1 MSLTKATYSMV
12 QGAPVN
18 VLDFMSDAEKA
29 DVLSNTGSVDVT
41 TPVAAAIASLGN
53 IGVSG
58 GGGVVIFP
66 KGKYLCNIALVGTVN
81 NSVGEYGI
89 KLSGYG
95 ATLKGRVGDTS
106 IITVNNCIPDVP
118 DPGAGGSIYVNGTV
132 IEGFTMDMSAMAVN
146 GTAAIA
152 AHRMYNSSINDIH
165 VLFGK
170 LGIYAGTQCYT
181 WVVSNLNCEE
191 IKVVGH
197 DNENLTTSFTFLG
210 LVANRVILQNVFSIS
225 FFGGVIQGNLDHF
238 AMLENCQAITVS
250 GMDLEAIA
258 PAVIYN
264 FGANCRYITSIGNQ
278 VTGVSLSDYENGFA
292 ANSNFFD
299 RPGLPSTVNNVGVYG
314 RAASQAKASVSTT
327 PTPIYIFR
335 DSTQATALVL
345 VTGDN
350 GTAGFQDLIMVFG
363 AFVTTVKSQD
373 IYGSPPARTY
383 TSDVGSNS
391 LLMSVASGTH
401 LIRPVLLEF
410 LMSVT

>member
-18 VLDFMSDAEKA
+18 VLDFMTSAQQA

-41 TPVAAAIASLGN
+41 APIAAAIATLGN
-53 IGVSG
+53 IGTAS

-66 KGKYLCNIALVGTVN
+66 KGKYLCNISLVGTVN

-95 ATLKGRVGDTS
+95 ATLKGRTADTS
-106 IITVNNCIPDVP
+106 IITVNNCIPNVP

-165 VLFGK
+165 VIGGK
-170 LGIYAGTQCYT
+170 FGIYAGTQCYT
-181 WVVSNLNCEE
+181 WVVSNLNCEQ

-197 DNENLTTSFTFLG
+197 DNTNLTTSFTFLG
-210 LVANRVILQNVFSIS
+210 LVANQVVLENVFSIS

-238 AMLENCQAITVS
+238 YMLQNCQAITVS
-250 GMDLEAIA
+250 GMDLEAVS

-264 FGANCRYITSIGNQ
+264 FGTNCRYVTSIGNQ
-278 VTGVSLSDYENGFA
+278 VTGVIPATYQTGA
-292 ANSNFFD
+292 AYNSNFYD
-299 RPGLPSTVNNVGVYG
+299 RPGLTSTTNNVGVYG
-314 RAASQAKASVSTT
+314 RTSSMAKASVSTT
-327 PTPIYIFR
+327 PTPIYYFF
-335 DSTQATALVL
+335 DSSQPTALVL
-345 VTGDN
+345 ISGDN
-350 GTAGFQDLIMVFG
+350 GLNGFQDLIMVFDT
-363 AFVTTVKSQD
+363 VITVVKSQD
-373 IYGSPPARTY
+373 TYGSPPVRSY
-383 TSDVGSNS
+383 TSDTGSDT
-391 LLMSVASGTH
+391 LLMSVASGTY
-401 LIRPVLLEF
+401 LVRPVLMEF
-410 LMSVT
+410 LMSPT